1 MQKANQSKKNHPARI
16 VAGVFGLAIA
26 VGTLVLSL
34 PVSRTANNF
43 GGFLEAAFTSVSA
56 VCVTGLSTVDVS
68 TYWTPFGQLM
78 ILLMVKL
85 GGLGIVTF
93 AVFLGILLIRRV
105 GLNSRMLGN
114 AEIPGLDT
122 GDPKKLVLKIVLFA
136 AAFEFLTATF
146 VTLRL
151 WLGYGYELGAAIWEA
166 VFHAIGAF
174 NHAGFALH
182 SDSMVRFATDPWII
196 MPLNFAVVAGSLG
209 FPVLIELLRRASG
222 RVKAS
227 QLGGAIEST
236 LHWTLTTRLV
246 LWSSLIL
253 ITFGTLYVALIEW
266 LNPLTL
272 GPMTDGSKIMNAF
285 TLSVMAR
292 SGGFNTFDIGDS
304 YPATLMG
311 VDLLMF
317 IGGGSASTAGGIK
330 LTTAAVLI
338 FIVWTEIRGETAVS
352 VGSRRLPRSIQ
363 RQALT
368 IISLASL
375 AVIVSTILISLTTK
389 FTTDDIF
396 FEVVSA
402 FGTVG
407 LSTGITPDMPP
418 LGQIILMALMFGGR
432 LGLVVVA
439 TALAV
444 RQTKVHFEYPKERP
458 LIG

>member
-1 MQKANQSKKNHPARI
+1 LSQGKVKRVHPART
-16 VAGVFGLAIA
+16 VARVFGLAIA
-26 VGTLVLSL
+26 VGTFLLSL
-34 PVSRTANNF
+34 PISRTSNTF

-68 TYWTPFGQLM
+68 TYWTPFGHLM
-78 ILLMVKL
+78 ILLMIKL
-85 GGLGIVTF
+85 GGFGIVTF
-93 AVFLGILLIRRV
+93 AVFLGILLARRI
-105 GLNSRMLGN
+105 GLNSRMVGS
-114 AEIPGLDT
+114 AEMPGLDQ
-122 GDPKKLVLKIVLFA
+122 GNPRRLIWKIFIVTSS
-136 AAFEFLTATF
+136 FEFIISTVVA
-146 VTLRL
+146 LRL
-151 WLGYGYELGAAIWEA
+151 WLGYGYELGDAVWYG
-166 VFHAIGAF
+166 VFHSISAF
-174 NHAGFALH
+174 NNAGFALYA
-182 SDSMVRFATDPWII
+182 DSLIGFAGDGWML
-196 MPLNFAVVAGSLG
+196 MPLNLAVILGGLG
-209 FPVLIELLRRASG
+209 FPVLFELGRRIIG

-227 QLGGAIEST
+227 QIGGVIESR
-236 LHWTLTTRLV
+236 LHWTLSTRLV
-246 LWSSLIL
+246 LWSTLIL
-253 ITFGTLYVALIEW
+253 LVFGTVYFAVIEW
-266 LNPLTL
+266 NNPDTIGQMGILEKLLN
-272 GPMTDGSKIMNAF
+272 SF
-285 TLSVMAR
+285 TQSVMPRTA
-292 SGGFNTFDIGDS
+292 GFNSVNIGEV

-311 VDLLMF
+311 MDLMMF

-338 FIVWTEIRGETAVS
+338 FIVWTEIRGETAVN

-375 AVIVSTILISLTTK
+375 AVITATILISITTD
-389 FTTDDIF
+389 FTTDQIF

-407 LSTGITPDMPP
+407 LSTGITPQMPVF
-418 LGQIILMALMFGGR
+418 GQFILMALMFGGR

>member
-1 MQKANQSKKNHPARI
+1 MSQGKVKRVHPART
-16 VAGVFGLAIA
+16 VARVFGLAIL
-26 VGTLVLSL
+26 VGTFLLSL
-34 PVSRTANNF
+34 PISRTSNTF

-68 TYWTPFGQLM
+68 TYWTPFGHLM
-78 ILLMVKL
+78 ILLMIKL
-85 GGLGIVTF
+85 GGFGIVTF
-93 AVFLGILLIRRV
+93 AVFLGILLARRI
-105 GLNSRMLGN
+105 GLNSRMVGS
-114 AEIPGLDT
+114 AEMPGLDQ
-122 GDPKKLVLKIVLFA
+122 GNPRRLIWKIFIVTSS
-136 AAFEFLTATF
+136 FEFIISTA
-146 VTLRL
+146 VALRL
-151 WLGYGYELGAAIWEA
+151 WLGYGYELGDAVWYG
-166 VFHAIGAF
+166 VFHSISAF
-174 NHAGFALH
+174 NNAGFALYA
-182 SDSMVRFATDPWII
+182 DSLIGFAGDGWML
-196 MPLNFAVVAGSLG
+196 MPLNLAVILGGLG
-209 FPVLIELLRRASG
+209 FPVLFELGRRIIG

-227 QLGGAIEST
+227 QIGGVIESR
-236 LHWTLTTRLV
+236 LHWTLSTRLV
-246 LWSSLIL
+246 LWSTLIL
-253 ITFGTLYVALIEW
+253 LVFGTVYFAVIEW
-266 LNPLTL
+266 NNPATIGQMGIIEKLLN
-272 GPMTDGSKIMNAF
+272 SF
-285 TLSVMAR
+285 TQSVMPRTA
-292 SGGFNTFDIGDS
+292 GFNSVNIGEV

-311 VDLLMF
+311 MDVMMF

-338 FIVWTEIRGETAVS
+338 FIVWTEIRGETAVN

-375 AVIVSTILISLTTK
+375 AVITATILISITTD
-389 FTTDDIF
+389 FTTDQIF

-407 LSTGITPDMPP
+407 LSTGITPQMPVF
-418 LGQIILMALMFGGR
+418 GQIILMALMFGGR

>member
-1 MQKANQSKKNHPARI
+1 MSQGKVKRVHPART
-16 VAGVFGLAIA
+16 VARVFGLAIA
-26 VGTLVLSL
+26 VGTFILSL
-34 PVSRTANNF
+34 PISRTANTF

-68 TYWTPFGQLM
+68 TYWTPFGHLM
-78 ILLMVKL
+78 ILLMIKL
-85 GGLGIVTF
+85 GGFGIVTF
-93 AVFLGILLIRRV
+93 AVFLGILLARRI
-105 GLNSRMLGN
+105 GLNSRMVGS
-114 AEIPGLDT
+114 AEMPGLDQ
-122 GDPKKLVLKIVLFA
+122 GNPRRLIWKIFIVTSS
-136 AAFEFLTATF
+136 FEFIISTA
-146 VTLRL
+146 VALRL
-151 WLGYGYELGAAIWEA
+151 WLGYGYELGDAVWYG
-166 VFHAIGAF
+166 VFHSISAF
-174 NHAGFALH
+174 NNAGFALYA
-182 SDSMVRFATDPWII
+182 DSLIGFAGDGWML
-196 MPLNFAVVAGSLG
+196 MPLNLAVILGGLG
-209 FPVLIELLRRASG
+209 FPVLFELGRRIIG

-227 QLGGAIEST
+227 QIGGVIESR
-236 LHWTLTTRLV
+236 LHWTLSTRLV
-246 LWSSLIL
+246 LWSTLIL
-253 ITFGTLYVALIEW
+253 LVFGTVYFAVIEW
-266 LNPLTL
+266 NNPDTIGQMGILEKLLN
-272 GPMTDGSKIMNAF
+272 SF
-285 TLSVMAR
+285 TQSVMPRTA
-292 SGGFNTFDIGDS
+292 GFNSVNIGEV

-311 VDLLMF
+311 MDLMMF

-338 FIVWTEIRGETAVS
+338 FIVWTEIRGETAVN

-375 AVIVSTILISLTTK
+375 AVITATILISITTD
-389 FTTDDIF
+389 FTTDQIF

-407 LSTGITPDMPP
+407 LSTGITPQMPVF
-418 LGQIILMALMFGGR
+418 GQFILMALMFGGR

>member
-1 MQKANQSKKNHPARI
+1 MSQGKVKRVHPART
-16 VAGVFGLAIA
+16 VARVFGLAIL
-26 VGTLVLSL
+26 VGTFLLSL
-34 PVSRTANNF
+34 PISRTANTF

-68 TYWTPFGQLM
+68 TYWTPFGHLM
-78 ILLMVKL
+78 ILLMIKL
-85 GGLGIVTF
+85 GGFGIVTF
-93 AVFLGILLIRRV
+93 AVFLGILLARRI
-105 GLNSRMLGN
+105 GLNSRMVGS
-114 AEIPGLDT
+114 AEMPGLDQ
-122 GDPKKLVLKIVLFA
+122 GNPRRLIWKIFIVTSS
-136 AAFEFLTATF
+136 FEFIISTA
-146 VTLRL
+146 VALRL
-151 WLGYGYELGAAIWEA
+151 WLGYGYELGDAVWYG
-166 VFHAIGAF
+166 VFHSISAF
-174 NHAGFALH
+174 NNAGFALYA
-182 SDSMVRFATDPWII
+182 DSLIGFAGDGWML
-196 MPLNFAVVAGSLG
+196 MPLNLAVILGGLG
-209 FPVLIELLRRASG
+209 FPVLFELGRRIIG

-227 QLGGAIEST
+227 QIGGVIESR
-236 LHWTLTTRLV
+236 LHWTLSTRLV
-246 LWSSLIL
+246 LWSTLIL
-253 ITFGTLYVALIEW
+253 LVFGTVYFAVIEW
-266 LNPLTL
+266 NNPATIGQMGIIEKLLN
-272 GPMTDGSKIMNAF
+272 SF
-285 TLSVMAR
+285 TQSVMPRTA
-292 SGGFNTFDIGDS
+292 GFNSVNIGEV

-311 VDLLMF
+311 MDLMMF

-338 FIVWTEIRGETAVS
+338 FIVWTEIRGETAVN

-375 AVIVSTILISLTTK
+375 AVITATILISITTD
-389 FTTDDIF
+389 FTTDQIF

-407 LSTGITPDMPP
+407 LSTGITPQMPVF
-418 LGQIILMALMFGGR
+418 GQIILMALMFGGR

>member
-1 MQKANQSKKNHPARI
+1 LSQGKVKRVHPART
-16 VAGVFGLAIA
+16 VARVFGLAIL
-26 VGTLVLSL
+26 VGTFILSL
-34 PVSRTANNF
+34 PISRSANTF

-68 TYWTPFGQLM
+68 TYWTPFGHLM
-78 ILLMVKL
+78 ILLMIKL
-85 GGLGIVTF
+85 GGFGIVTF
-93 AVFLGILLIRRV
+93 AVFLGILLARRI
-105 GLNSRMLGN
+105 GLNSRMVGS
-114 AEIPGLDT
+114 AEMPGLDQ
-122 GDPKKLVLKIVLFA
+122 GNPRRLIWKIFIA
-136 AAFEFLTATF
+136 TSSFEFIISTA
-146 VTLRL
+146 VALRL
-151 WLGYGYELGAAIWEA
+151 WLGYGYELGDAVWYG
-166 VFHAIGAF
+166 VFHSISAF
-174 NHAGFALH
+174 NNAGFALYA
-182 SDSMVRFATDPWII
+182 DSLIGFAGDGWML
-196 MPLNFAVVAGSLG
+196 MPLNLAVILGGLG
-209 FPVLIELLRRASG
+209 FPVLFELGRRIIG

-227 QLGGAIEST
+227 QIGGVIESR
-236 LHWTLTTRLV
+236 LHWTLSTRLV
-246 LWSSLIL
+246 LWSTLIL
-253 ITFGTLYVALIEW
+253 LVFGTVYFAVIEW
-266 LNPLTL
+266 NNPATIGQMGIIEKLLN
-272 GPMTDGSKIMNAF
+272 SF
-285 TLSVMAR
+285 TQSVMPRTA
-292 SGGFNTFDIGDS
+292 GFNSVNIAEV

-311 VDLLMF
+311 MDLMMF

-338 FIVWTEIRGETAVS
+338 FIVWTEIRGETAVN

-375 AVIVSTILISLTTK
+375 AVITATILISITTD
-389 FTTDDIF
+389 FTTDQIF

-407 LSTGITPDMPP
+407 LSTGITPQMPVF
-418 LGQIILMALMFGGR
+418 GQFILMALMFGGR

>member
-1 MQKANQSKKNHPARI
+1 LSQGKVKRVHPART
-16 VAGVFGLAIA
+16 VARVFGLAIL
-26 VGTLVLSL
+26 VGTFVLSL
-34 PVSRTANNF
+34 PISRTANTF

-68 TYWTPFGQLM
+68 TYWTPFGHLM
-78 ILLMVKL
+78 ILLMIKL
-85 GGLGIVTF
+85 GGFGIVTF
-93 AVFLGILLIRRV
+93 AVFLGILLARRI
-105 GLNSRMLGN
+105 GLNSRMVGS
-114 AEIPGLDT
+114 AEMPGLDQ
-122 GDPKKLVLKIVLFA
+122 GNPRRLIWKIFIA
-136 AAFEFLTATF
+136 TSSFEFIISTA
-146 VTLRL
+146 VALRL
-151 WLGYGYELGAAIWEA
+151 WLGYGYELGDAVWYG
-166 VFHAIGAF
+166 VFHSISAF
-174 NHAGFALH
+174 NNAGFALYA
-182 SDSMVRFATDPWII
+182 DSLIGFAGDGWML
-196 MPLNFAVVAGSLG
+196 MPLNLAVILGGLG
-209 FPVLIELLRRASG
+209 FPVLFELGRRIIG

-227 QLGGAIEST
+227 QIGGVIESR
-236 LHWTLTTRLV
+236 LHWTLSTRLV
-246 LWSSLIL
+246 LWSTLIL
-253 ITFGTLYVALIEW
+253 LVFGTVYFAVIEW
-266 LNPLTL
+266 NNPATIGQMGIIEKLLN
-272 GPMTDGSKIMNAF
+272 SF
-285 TLSVMAR
+285 TQSVMPRTA
-292 SGGFNTFDIGDS
+292 GFNSVNIAEV

-311 VDLLMF
+311 MDLMMF

-338 FIVWTEIRGETAVS
+338 FIVWTEIRGETAVN

-375 AVIVSTILISLTTK
+375 AVITATILISITTD
-389 FTTDDIF
+389 FTTDQIF

-407 LSTGITPDMPP
+407 LSTGITPQMPVF
-418 LGQIILMALMFGGR
+418 GQFILMALMFGGR

>member
-1 MQKANQSKKNHPARI
+1 MSQGKVKRVHPART
-16 VAGVFGLAIA
+16 VARVFGLAIL
-26 VGTLVLSL
+26 VGTFLLSL
-34 PVSRTANNF
+34 PISRTANTF

-68 TYWTPFGQLM
+68 TYWTPFGHLM
-78 ILLMVKL
+78 ILLMIKL
-85 GGLGIVTF
+85 GGFGIVTF
-93 AVFLGILLIRRV
+93 AVFLGILLARRI
-105 GLNSRMLGN
+105 GLNSRMVGS
-114 AEIPGLDT
+114 AEMPGLDQ
-122 GDPKKLVLKIVLFA
+122 GNPRRLIWKIFIVTSS
-136 AAFEFLTATF
+136 FEFIISTA
-146 VTLRL
+146 VALRL
-151 WLGYGYELGAAIWEA
+151 WLGYGYELGDAVWYG
-166 VFHAIGAF
+166 VFHSISAF
-174 NHAGFALH
+174 NNAGFALYA
-182 SDSMVRFATDPWII
+182 DSLIGFAGDGWML
-196 MPLNFAVVAGSLG
+196 MPLNLAVILGGLG
-209 FPVLIELLRRASG
+209 FPVLFELGRRIIG

-227 QLGGAIEST
+227 QIGGVIESR
-236 LHWTLTTRLV
+236 LHWTLSTRLV
-246 LWSSLIL
+246 LWSTLIL
-253 ITFGTLYVALIEW
+253 LVFGTVYFAVIEW
-266 LNPLTL
+266 NNPATIGQMGIIEKLLN
-272 GPMTDGSKIMNAF
+272 SF
-285 TLSVMAR
+285 TQSVMPRTA
-292 SGGFNTFDIGDS
+292 GFNSVNIGEV

-311 VDLLMF
+311 MDVMMF

-338 FIVWTEIRGETAVS
+338 FIVWTEIRGETAVN

-375 AVIVSTILISLTTK
+375 AVITATILISITTD
-389 FTTDDIF
+389 FTTDQIF

-407 LSTGITPDMPP
+407 LSTGITPQMPVF
-418 LGQIILMALMFGGR
+418 GQIILMALMFGGR

>member
-1 MQKANQSKKNHPARI
+1 VQKVSQAKKAHPARI
-16 VAGVFGLAIA
+16 VAGVFGLAIS

-68 TYWTPFGQLM
+68 TYWTPFGHLM
-78 ILLMVKL
+78 IMLMIKL

-146 VTLRL
+146 VALRL
-151 WLGYGYELGAAIWEA
+151 WLGYGYELSAAIWEA

-182 SDSMVRFATDPWII
+182 SDSMVRFATDPWIL

-227 QLGGAIEST
+227 QLGGAIESA
-236 LHWTLTTRLV
+236 LHWTLATRLV
-246 LWSSLIL
+246 LWSSFILLI
-253 ITFGTLYVALIEW
+253 FGTLYVALIEW
-266 LNPLTL
+266 FNPLTL
-272 GPMTDGSKIMNAF
+272 GPMADGSKIMNAL

-338 FIVWTEIRGETAVS
+338 FIVWTEIRGETAVN

-389 FTTDDIF
+389 FSTDEIF

>member
-1 MQKANQSKKNHPARI
+1 MSQGKVKRVHPART
-16 VAGVFGLAIA
+16 VARVFGLAIL
-26 VGTLVLSL
+26 VGTFVLSL
-34 PVSRTANNF
+34 PISRTANTF

-68 TYWTPFGQLM
+68 TYWTPFGHLM
-78 ILLMVKL
+78 ILLMIKL
-85 GGLGIVTF
+85 GGFGIVTF
-93 AVFLGILLIRRV
+93 AVFLGILLARRI
-105 GLNSRMLGN
+105 GLNSRMVGS
-114 AEIPGLDT
+114 AEMPGLDQ
-122 GDPKKLVLKIVLFA
+122 GNPRRLIWKIFIA
-136 AAFEFLTATF
+136 TSSFEFIISTA
-146 VTLRL
+146 VALRL
-151 WLGYGYELGAAIWEA
+151 WLGYGYELGDAVWYG
-166 VFHAIGAF
+166 VFHSISAF
-174 NHAGFALH
+174 NNAGFALYA
-182 SDSMVRFATDPWII
+182 DSLIGFAGDGWML
-196 MPLNFAVVAGSLG
+196 MPLNLAVILGGLG
-209 FPVLIELLRRASG
+209 FPVLFELGRRIIG

-227 QLGGAIEST
+227 QIGGVIESR
-236 LHWTLTTRLV
+236 LHWTLSTRLV
-246 LWSSLIL
+246 LWSTLIL
-253 ITFGTLYVALIEW
+253 LVFGTVYFAVIEW
-266 LNPLTL
+266 NNPATIGQMGIIEKLLN
-272 GPMTDGSKIMNAF
+272 SF
-285 TLSVMAR
+285 TQSVMPRTA
-292 SGGFNTFDIGDS
+292 GFNSVNIAEV

-311 VDLLMF
+311 MDLMMF

-338 FIVWTEIRGETAVS
+338 FIVWTEIRGETAVN

-375 AVIVSTILISLTTK
+375 AVITATILISITTD
-389 FTTDDIF
+389 FTTDQIF

-407 LSTGITPDMPP
+407 LSTGITPQMPVF
-418 LGQIILMALMFGGR
+418 GQFILMALMFGGR

>member
-1 MQKANQSKKNHPARI
+1 MSQGKVKRVHPART
-16 VAGVFGLAIA
+16 VARVFGLAIA
-26 VGTLVLSL
+26 VGTFLLSL
-34 PVSRTANNF
+34 PISRTSNTF

-68 TYWTPFGQLM
+68 TYWTPFGHLM
-78 ILLMVKL
+78 ILLMIKL
-85 GGLGIVTF
+85 GGFGIVTF
-93 AVFLGILLIRRV
+93 AVFLGILLARRI
-105 GLNSRMLGN
+105 GLNSRMVGS
-114 AEIPGLDT
+114 AEMPGLDQ
-122 GDPKKLVLKIVLFA
+122 GNPRRLIWKIFIVTSS
-136 AAFEFLTATF
+136 FEFIISTVVA
-146 VTLRL
+146 LRL
-151 WLGYGYELGAAIWEA
+151 WLGYGYELGDAVWYG
-166 VFHAIGAF
+166 VFHSISAF
-174 NHAGFALH
+174 NNAGFALYA
-182 SDSMVRFATDPWII
+182 DSLIGFAGDGWML
-196 MPLNFAVVAGSLG
+196 MPLNLAVILGGLG
-209 FPVLIELLRRASG
+209 FPVLFELGRRIIG

-227 QLGGAIEST
+227 QIGGVIESR
-236 LHWTLTTRLV
+236 LHWTLSTRLV
-246 LWSSLIL
+246 LWSTLIL
-253 ITFGTLYVALIEW
+253 LVFGTVYFAVIEW
-266 LNPLTL
+266 NNPDTIGQMGILEKLLN
-272 GPMTDGSKIMNAF
+272 SF
-285 TLSVMAR
+285 TQSVMPRTA
-292 SGGFNTFDIGDS
+292 GFNSVNIGEV

-311 VDLLMF
+311 MDLMMF

-338 FIVWTEIRGETAVS
+338 FIVWTEIRGETAVN

-375 AVIVSTILISLTTK
+375 AVITATILISITTD
-389 FTTDDIF
+389 FTTDQIF

-407 LSTGITPDMPP
+407 LSTGITPQMPVF
-418 LGQIILMALMFGGR
+418 GQFILMALMFGGR

>member
-1 MQKANQSKKNHPARI
+1 MSQGKVKRVHPART
-16 VAGVFGLAIA
+16 VARVFGLAIL
-26 VGTLVLSL
+26 VGTFILSL
-34 PVSRTANNF
+34 PISRTANTF

-68 TYWTPFGQLM
+68 TYWTPFGHLM
-78 ILLMVKL
+78 ILLMIKL
-85 GGLGIVTF
+85 GGFGIVTF
-93 AVFLGILLIRRV
+93 AVFLGILLARRI
-105 GLNSRMLGN
+105 GLNSRMVGS
-114 AEIPGLDT
+114 AEMPGLDQ
-122 GDPKKLVLKIVLFA
+122 GNPRRLIWKIFIA
-136 AAFEFLTATF
+136 TSSFEFIISTA
-146 VTLRL
+146 VALRL
-151 WLGYGYELGAAIWEA
+151 WLGYGYELGDAIWYG
-166 VFHAIGAF
+166 VFHSVSAF
-174 NHAGFALH
+174 NNAGFALYA
-182 SDSMVRFATDPWII
+182 DSLVGFAGDGWML
-196 MPLNFAVVAGSLG
+196 MPLNLAVILGGLG
-209 FPVLIELLRRASG
+209 FPVLFELGRRIIG

-227 QLGGAIEST
+227 QVGGVIESR
-236 LHWTLTTRLV
+236 LHWTLSTRLV
-246 LWSSLIL
+246 LWSTLIL
-253 ITFGTLYVALIEW
+253 LVFGTVYFAVIEW
-266 LNPLTL
+266 NNPATIGQMGIIEKLLN
-272 GPMTDGSKIMNAF
+272 SF
-285 TLSVMAR
+285 TQSVQPRTA
-292 SGGFNTFDIGDS
+292 GFNSVNIGEV

-311 VDLLMF
+311 MDVMMF

-338 FIVWTEIRGETAVS
+338 FIVWTEIRGETAVN

-375 AVIVSTILISLTTK
+375 AVITATILISITTD
-389 FTTDDIF
+389 FTTDQIF

-407 LSTGITPDMPP
+407 LSTGITPQMPVF
-418 LGQIILMALMFGGR
+418 GQFILMALMFGGR

>member
-1 MQKANQSKKNHPARI
+1 MSQGKVKRVHPART
-16 VAGVFGLAIA
+16 VARVFGLAIL
-26 VGTLVLSL
+26 VGTFILSL
-34 PVSRTANNF
+34 PISRTANTF

-68 TYWTPFGQLM
+68 TYWTPFGHLM
-78 ILLMVKL
+78 ILLMIKL
-85 GGLGIVTF
+85 GGFGIVTF
-93 AVFLGILLIRRV
+93 AVFLGILLARRI
-105 GLNSRMLGN
+105 GLNSRMVGS
-114 AEIPGLDT
+114 AEMPGLDQ
-122 GDPKKLVLKIVLFA
+122 GNPRRLIWKIFIA
-136 AAFEFLTATF
+136 TSSFEFIISTA
-146 VTLRL
+146 VALRL
-151 WLGYGYELGAAIWEA
+151 WLGYGYELGDAVWYG
-166 VFHAIGAF
+166 VFHSISAF
-174 NHAGFALH
+174 NNAGFALYA
-182 SDSMVRFATDPWII
+182 DSLIGFAGDGWML
-196 MPLNFAVVAGSLG
+196 MPLNLAVILGGLG
-209 FPVLIELLRRASG
+209 FPVLFELGRRIIG

-227 QLGGAIEST
+227 QIGGVIESR
-236 LHWTLTTRLV
+236 LHWTLSTRLV
-246 LWSSLIL
+246 LWSTLIL
-253 ITFGTLYVALIEW
+253 LAFGTVYFAVIEW
-266 LNPLTL
+266 NNPATIGQMGIIEKLLN
-272 GPMTDGSKIMNAF
+272 SF
-285 TLSVMAR
+285 TQSVMPRTA
-292 SGGFNTFDIGDS
+292 GFNSVNIAEV

-311 VDLLMF
+311 MDLMMF

-338 FIVWTEIRGETAVS
+338 FIVWTEIRGETAVN

-375 AVIVSTILISLTTK
+375 AVITATILISITTD
-389 FTTDDIF
+389 FTTDQIF

-407 LSTGITPDMPP
+407 LSTGITPQMPVF
-418 LGQIILMALMFGGR
+418 GQFILMALMFGGR

>member
-1 MQKANQSKKNHPARI
+1 MKPVKARRSHPARI
-16 VAGVFGLAIA
+16 VATIFGLVIA
-26 VGTLVLSL
+26 AGTLVLSL
-34 PVSRTANNF
+34 PISRTANTF

-68 TYWTPFGQLM
+68 TYWTPFGHLM
-78 ILLMVKL
+78 IMLMIKL

-93 AVFLGILLIRRV
+93 AVFLGILLVRRV
-105 GLNSRMLGN
+105 GLNSRMVGS
-114 AEIPGLDT
+114 AEIPGLDQ
-122 GDPKKLVLKIVLFA
+122 GDPKKVVIKIVLFA
-136 AAFEFLTATF
+136 AAFEIITAIF
-146 VTLRL
+146 VTVRL
-151 WLGYGYELGAAIWEA
+151 WLAYDYDLGYAIWDA
-166 VFHAIGAF
+166 VFHSIGAF
-174 NHAGFALH
+174 NHAGFSLY
-182 SDSMVRFATDPWII
+182 SDSMIRFATDPWIL

-209 FPVLIELLRRASG
+209 FPVLIELLRRALG

-227 QLGGAIEST
+227 QVGGAIEST
-236 LHWTLTTRLV
+236 LHWTLATRLV

-253 ITFGTLYVALIEW
+253 LVFGTVYIAIIEW
-266 LNPLTL
+266 SNPLTL
-272 GPMTDGSKIMNAF
+272 GPMTDDVKIMNAF
-285 TLSVMAR
+285 SLSVMSR
-292 SGGFNTFDIGDS
+292 SGGFNSINIGDS

-311 VDLLMF
+311 IDLLMF

-330 LTTAAVLI
+330 LTTTAVLI
-338 FIVWTEIRGETAVS
+338 FIVWTEIRGETAVN

-368 IISLASL
+368 IISLASV

-389 FTTDDIF
+389 FTTDEIF

-407 LSTGITPDMPP
+407 LSTGITAQMPP
-418 LGQIILMALMFGGR
+418 FGQFILMALMFGGR